1 MAITTTGVKVRR
13 DKLVY
18 GGISYHRTN
27 AHALRLM
34 TWGKKRQPLGK
45 SSYLEAQSF
54 VSLEPFKVIKAT
66 KAEID
71 YEQSAVNDI
80 AADLRPAQIKFA
92 GAEVSTTREL
102 ASEGSLKLVLLTIE
116 PSQIK
121 KHINSTPKVLEA
133 LKDADKDMRVLTH
146 AWVILE
152 AKTADEVE
160 SSTDGEAAVTVKGIT
175 LGVTGGRDGSSR
187 TEVTVAPGGLY
198 GYGLS
203 EIRWDKQAKKKRT
216 KVEGLRF
223 DAKGIG

>member
-13 DKLVY
+13 DSFTY
-18 GGISYHRTN
+18 GGIKYFRTN

-45 SSYLEAQSF
+45 SSYLDPQNY

-66 KAEID
+66 KVEID

-102 ASEGSLKLVLLTIE
+102 ASDGSLKLVLLTIE

-223 DAKGIG
+223 DAKGMG